1 MNLQAHGLLS
11 ENGLPIDQSPADW
24 ITSLHEYRIQHYEDR
39 RLLLYRPDTG
49 KYHPMRIY
57 CRGMSQY
64 HARQGDKFDLI
75 ADYAEQRNLPGAF
88 LTLSPRTPPGTSP
101 FKILE
106 RMKGIVNSLMAF
118 VQYERIGHK
127 LERPMYLW
135 GIEPTKRGYCHLHIV
150 FIGISWLISIERL
163 VQWWTKN
170 GYGDSA
176 GVELKAIRPYSN
188 EARKAIRYVAKYI
201 TKPISSPCWHGSLYL
216 TGQREYGISN
226 RLMRLAKQWSQQTS
240 QQTQAT
246 KSPWACQGL
255 SNSKLEEPPSPWVSL
270 GFINTTEFFAFI
282 HEKDPPPDKLV
293 KDLWEIRG
301 LVRSV
306 SRGTFVG
313 NISQGPKSK
322 NYEGPRAYTPKIDR
336 SRIGKPDADCY
347 DPTILGQERLIERW
361 HEETGSEFYNHAKF
375 VAWLRRHGYDAGK
388 EE

>member
-1 MNLQAHGLLS
+1 MNLKAHGLLS
-11 ENGLPIDQSPADW
+11 ENGLPIDKSPAEW
-24 ITSLHEYRIQHYEDR
+24 ITALHEYRIQHYEDR
-39 RLLLYRPDTG
+39 RLLLYRPETG
-49 KYHPMRIY
+49 QYHPMRMY

-64 HARQGDKFDLI
+64 HARQGDKFDLV
-75 ADYAEQRNLPGAF
+75 ADYAEKRNLPGAF

-101 FKILE
+101 FQILD

-163 VQWWTKN
+163 VEWWTKN

-188 EARKAIRYVAKYI
+188 EARRAIRYIAKYI

-226 RLMRLAKQWSQQTS
+226 RLMRLAKQWRQQ
-240 QQTQAT
+240 QQAT
-246 KSPWACQGL
+246 QSPAWACQGL
-255 SNSKLEEPPSPWVSL
+255 SNSKLEEPSSTWVSL
-270 GFINTTEFFAFI
+270 GFITTTEFYVFI
-282 HEKDPPPDKLV
+282 HEKDPPPERLL

-313 NISQGPKSK
+313 NNSTSSTHAKYNGPCV
-322 NYEGPRAYTPKIDR
+322 YTPDIDR

-347 DPTILGQERLIERW
+347 DSTILDKERLIERW

-375 VAWLRRHGYDAGK
+375 VAWLRRHGYDAGM
-388 EE
+388 ED